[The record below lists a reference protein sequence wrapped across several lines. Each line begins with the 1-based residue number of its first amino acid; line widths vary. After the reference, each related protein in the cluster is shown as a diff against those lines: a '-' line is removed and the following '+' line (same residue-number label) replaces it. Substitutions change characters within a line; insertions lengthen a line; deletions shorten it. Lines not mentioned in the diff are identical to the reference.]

1 MARSTRARR
10 KKSTFR
16 KQNGTNPYAGRLNNG
31 CGCQDCRGSRRLF

>member
-16 KQNGTNPYAGRLNNG
+16 KQPGSNPWAGRLNNQ
-31 CGCQDCRGSRRLF
+31 CRCHDCTGR